1 MMSVIIEY
9 LPTTIILLIL
19 IGIVA
24 AVITGMVKDK
34 KAGKSCGCSGCSSC
48 PMAGSCK
55 KEKCG

>member
-9 LPTTIILLIL
+9 MPTAIILLIL

-24 AVITGMVKDK
+24 AVIAGMIRDK
-34 KAGKSCGCSGCSSC
+34 KAGKTCGCSGCSGC